1 MSISSIV
8 SSGLRSMQAS
18 INRTEIAGARISG
31 LGFDTGADSGNM
43 AASMV
48 GLRQGANDANVAA
61 NVIKT
66 GDELLGTLIDIRG

>member
-8 SSGLRSMQAS
+8 SSGLQSMQAS
-18 INRTEIAGARISG
+18 INRTESTSSRIAGFG
-31 LGFDTGADSGNM
+31 LDTDTGNM

-48 GLRQGANDANVAA
+48 GLRQGANDAKIAA

-66 GDELLGTLIDIRG
+66 GDELLGTLIDIRA